1 MAVFDFLKGGGD
13 NQQPIMPPQS
23 YPELGGMYQSWEQSD
38 LQGIVGVTLDNS
50 SLLISIESNLRGQK
64 LQETKD
70 PQTGRKTSMWV
81 TVGEA
86 KMNELG
92 IQSIVMEVRSF
103 LDKNTIMGYYPNED
117 ELNKIWE
124 RFALEFLL
132 FLGANKSKF
141 QIIASYRTMI
151 FWHVV
156 LNVRNTMFRALLG
169 NEKEGVYKQVRRIEQ
184 TPLNINDPR
193 LGVNKA
199 AAAAMFR

>member
-64 LQETKD
+64 LQESKD
-70 PQTGRKTSMWV
+70 AQTGRVTSKWV
-81 TVGEA
+81 TVGEP

-103 LDKNTIMGYYPNED
+103 LDKNTIMGYYPNEN
-117 ELNKIWE
+117 ELDKIWE
-124 RFALEFLL
+124 RFSLEFLL

-141 QIIASYRTMI
+141 QIISSYRTMI

>member
-1 MAVFDFLKGGGD
+1 
-13 NQQPIMPPQS
+13 
-23 YPELGGMYQSWEQSD
+23 
-38 LQGIVGVTLDNS
+38 
-50 SLLISIESNLRGQK
+50 
-64 LQETKD
+64 
-70 PQTGRKTSMWV
+70 
-81 TVGEA
+81 
-86 KMNELG
+86 
-92 IQSIVMEVRSF
+92 MEVRSF
-103 LDKNTIMGYYPNED
+103 LDKNTIMGYYPNEN
-117 ELNKIWE
+117 ELDKIWE
-124 RFALEFLL
+124 RFSLEFLL